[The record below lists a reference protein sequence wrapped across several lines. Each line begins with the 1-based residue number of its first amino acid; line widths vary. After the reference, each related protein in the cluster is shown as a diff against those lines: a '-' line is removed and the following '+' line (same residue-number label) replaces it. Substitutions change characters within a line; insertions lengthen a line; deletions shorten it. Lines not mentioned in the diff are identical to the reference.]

1 MAFTETVNFYLKTDN
16 NFYIKYE
23 LTTTLIPTLENLTF
37 AVQELIKTSEN
48 DRPELTGS
56 RTIKYKHRL
65 PNKMYVTYTHHEI
78 YGFKC
83 KSLSE
88 LMKGEKK
95 ELLKEIGC
103 EAIEVI
109 SEEEYN
115 EAVK

>member
-37 AVQELIKTSEN
+37 AVQELIKTSEK

-65 PNKMYVTYTHHEI
+65 LSKMYVTYTPHEI
-78 YGFKC
+78 YGFKY
-83 KSLSE
+83 KSLNE
-88 LMKGEKK
+88 LIKGEKK
-95 ELLKEIGC
+95 ALLKEIGC
-103 EAIEVI
+103 ETVEVI

-115 EAVK
+115 EGIK

>member
-1 MAFTETVNFYLKTDN
+1 
-16 NFYIKYE
+16 
-23 LTTTLIPTLENLTF
+23 
-37 AVQELIKTSEN
+37 
-48 DRPELTGS
+48 
-56 RTIKYKHRL
+56 
-65 PNKMYVTYTHHEI
+65 MYVTYTHHEI